1 MESYVGVKGK
11 NVVGGGDVGREMP
24 VAPPSSSSAAVGM
37 VEFPAAAAGLGY
49 AGMTAK
55 EAGGGYQERRVVV
68 GEMDFFKT
76 AEKRGE
82 RKEPPPAT
90 ATAAASG
97 HAGASPD
104 DLSLNKD
111 DLTINM
117 GLLVGRR
124 RNSGSEE
131 SIVDDGGVSSNDEEH
146 REAKAALAVTKA
158 EIGRLS
164 EENKRL
170 KNMLSNVTTK
180 YNSLQMQ
187 FVTLMQQRR
196 SVLAAPIHQQELLD
210 PEKKEQEGS
219 QQQQQQLIPRQFI
232 SLGSASLQPDVE
244 APHSVV
250 VVGGDVCAPSSSN
263 PDAAVPAMMPL
274 PHFDHHNHHHPI
286 HGGRERGSSPAEADH
301 HRHHQQEQP
310 PPPPQQQQQ
319 LPPSWLP
326 ADKVPRFLP
335 GKGPE
340 PVPEAATMRKAR
352 VSVRARSDAPMI
364 SDGCQWRK
372 YGQKMAKGNPCPR
385 AYYRCTMAAGC
396 PVRKQVQRCAED
408 RTVLITTYEGN
419 HNHPLPPAAMAMAS
433 TTAAAAS
440 MLLSGSMPSA
450 DGSLMA
456 GLDPHRRRRR
466 PPPPASSTQPQPPR
480 PEPAQLQAALAE
492 AARPVALPQ
501 LFGQKLYDQSKLS
514 AVQAVAGT
522 KGSDG
527 GALADTVNAATAAIA
542 SDPNFTAVLA
552 AALTS
557 YIGSRSGSGGA
568 GAGGSS
574 GTLFGQKLYDQ
585 SKLSAV
591 QAVAGTK
598 GSDGGA
604 LADTVNAATAAIAS
618 DPNFT
623 AVLAAALTSY
633 IGSRSG
639 SGGAGAG
646 GSSGTVQPLMS
657 GGGDSCSRDDKIG
670 EQNS

>member
-1 MESYVGVKGK
+1 MESVYLGVKRK
-11 NVVGGGDVGREMP
+11 NVVVGGGVDGRRELP
-24 VAPPSSSSAAVGM
+24 PLVPPSAV
-37 VEFPAAAAGLGY
+37 AAAGLGY
-49 AGMTAK
+49 GGMTK
-55 EAGGGYQERRVVV
+55 EGAYQERRAVVA

-82 RKEPPPAT
+82 RKEPPPLAP
-90 ATAAASG
+90 AAG

-104 DLSLNKD
+104 DLNLNQD

-117 GLLVGRR
+117 GLHIGRR

-131 SIVDDGGVSSNDEEH
+131 STVDDGAYSDEDY
-146 REAKAALAVTKA
+146 REAKA
-158 EIGRLS
+158 
-164 EENKRL
+164 
-170 KNMLSNVTTK
+170 
-180 YNSLQMQ
+180 
-187 FVTLMQQRR
+187 TL
-196 SVLAAPIHQQELLD
+196 VD
-210 PEKKEQEGS
+210 PEKEQEGS
-219 QQQQQQLIPRQFI
+219 QQQQQQIPRQFI
-232 SLGSASLQPDVE
+232 SLGSAVLQGDVE
-244 APHSVV
+244 APHSV
-250 VVGGDVCAPSSSN
+250 GAGN
-263 PDAAVPAMMPL
+263 PDAAVPPAMMPL
-274 PHFDHHNHHHPI
+274 PHFDHHHHHPI
-286 HGGRERGSSPAEADH
+286 HGRERGGSPVEADHH
-301 HRHHQQEQP
+301 HRHHQQEQQP
-310 PPPPQQQQQ
+310 QQ
-319 LPPSWLP
+319 LPPQSWLP
-326 ADKVPRFLP
+326 ADRAPKFLP

-340 PVPEAATMRKAR
+340 PVAEAATMRKAR
-352 VSVRARSDAPMI
+352 VSVRARSEAPMI

-408 RTVLITTYEGN
+408 RTVLITTYEGH

-440 MLLSGSMPSA
+440 MLLSGTMPSA

-456 GLDPHRRRRR
+456 GSNFLARAVLPC
-466 PPPPASSTQPQPPR
+466 SSTVATISASAPFPTVTLDLTQQASPSSSTQPPR

-557 YIGSRSGSGGA
+557 YIGSSSGSGG
-568 GAGGSS
+568 G
-574 GTLFGQKLYDQ
+574 
-585 SKLSAV
+585 
-591 QAVAGTK
+591 
-598 GSDGGA
+598 
-604 LADTVNAATAAIAS
+604 
-618 DPNFT
+618 
-623 AVLAAALTSY
+623 
-633 IGSRSG
+633 
-639 SGGAGAG
+639 GAG
-646 GSSGTVQPLMS
+646 GSSGTVQLPSS
-657 GGGDSCSRDDKIG
+657 GGGDSCSRDDKVG

>member
-1 MESYVGVKGK
+1 MESYVGVKRK
-11 NVVGGGDVGREMP
+11 NVVVGGDVGREMP

-250 VVGGDVCAPSSSN
+250 VVGGGGGDVCAPSSSN

-310 PPPPQQQQQ
+310 PPPPQQQQ

-456 GLDPHRRRRR
+456 GSNFLARAVLPCSSTVATISASAPFPTVTLDLTQTAP

-557 YIGSRSGSGGA
+557 YIGSSSGSGG
-568 GAGGSS
+568 G
-574 GTLFGQKLYDQ
+574 
-585 SKLSAV
+585 
-591 QAVAGTK
+591 
-598 GSDGGA
+598 
-604 LADTVNAATAAIAS
+604 
-618 DPNFT
+618 
-623 AVLAAALTSY
+623 
-633 IGSRSG
+633 
-639 SGGAGAG
+639 GAG

>member
-1 MESYVGVKGK
+1 MESYVGVKRK
-11 NVVGGGDVGREMP
+11 NVVVGGDVGREMP

-146 REAKAALAVTKA
+146 REAKALAVTKA

-250 VVGGDVCAPSSSN
+250 VVGGGGGDVCAPSSSN

-310 PPPPQQQQQ
+310 PPPPQQQQ

-352 VSVRARSDAPMI
+352 VSVRARSDAPMV
-364 SDGCQWRK
+364 SAMGANGGSTGRRWRRETL
-372 YGQKMAKGNPCPR
+372 AR
-385 AYYRCTMAAGC
+385 A
-396 PVRKQVQRCAED
+396 
-408 RTVLITTYEGN
+408 RTTGA
-419 HNHPLPPAAMAMAS
+419 PWPPAA
-433 TTAAAAS
+433 
-440 MLLSGSMPSA
+440 
-450 DGSLMA
+450 
-456 GLDPHRRRRR
+456 RC
-466 PPPPASSTQPQPPR
+466 
-480 PEPAQLQAALAE
+480 
-492 AARPVALPQ
+492 
-501 LFGQKLYDQSKLS
+501 
-514 AVQAVAGT
+514 
-522 KGSDG
+522 
-527 GALADTVNAATAAIA
+527 
-542 SDPNFTAVLA
+542 
-552 AALTS
+552 
-557 YIGSRSGSGGA
+557 GSRSRGA
-568 GAGGSS
+568 RRTG
-574 GTLFGQKLYDQ
+574 
-585 SKLSAV
+585 
-591 QAVAGTK
+591 
-598 GSDGGA
+598 
-604 LADTVNAATAAIAS
+604 
-618 DPNFT
+618 
-623 AVLAAALTSY
+623 
-633 IGSRSG
+633 R
-639 SGGAGAG
+639 
-646 GSSGTVQPLMS
+646 
-657 GGGDSCSRDDKIG
+657 C
-670 EQNS
+670 

>member
-1 MESYVGVKGK
+1 MESYVGVKRK
-11 NVVGGGDVGREMP
+11 NVVVGGDVGREMP

-219 QQQQQQLIPRQFI
+219 QQQQQQQLIPRQFI

-250 VVGGDVCAPSSSN
+250 VVGGGGGDVCAPSSSN

-301 HRHHQQEQP
+301 HRHRQQEQP
-310 PPPPQQQQQ
+310 PPPPQQQL

-340 PVPEAATMRKAR
+340 PIPEAATMRKAR
-352 VSVRARSDAPMI
+352 VSVRARSDAPM
-364 SDGCQWRK
+364 
-372 YGQKMAKGNPCPR
+372 
-385 AYYRCTMAAGC
+385 
-396 PVRKQVQRCAED
+396 VQRCAED

-456 GLDPHRRRRR
+456 GSNFLARAVLPCSSTVATISASAPFPTVTLDLTQTAP

-557 YIGSRSGSGGA
+557 YIGSSSGSGG
-568 GAGGSS
+568 GG
-574 GTLFGQKLYDQ
+574 G
-585 SKLSAV
+585 
-591 QAVAGTK
+591 
-598 GSDGGA
+598 
-604 LADTVNAATAAIAS
+604 
-618 DPNFT
+618 
-623 AVLAAALTSY
+623 
-633 IGSRSG
+633 
-639 SGGAGAG
+639 G

>member
-1 MESYVGVKGK
+1 MESYVGVKRK
-11 NVVGGGDVGREMP
+11 NVVVGGDGRELP
-24 VAPPSSSSAAVGM
+24 VVAPLPSPSSAAT
-37 VEFPAAAAGLGY
+37 VEFPAVGLGY
-49 AGMTAK
+49 AGMTSTK
-55 EAGGGYQERRVVV
+55 EAGGYQERRVVV

-76 AEKRGE
+76 TEKRGE
-82 RKEPPPAT
+82 RKEPPPSLPP
-90 ATAAASG
+90 ATAANG

-131 SIVDDGGVSSNDEEH
+131 SIVDDGGFSSNDEEH
-146 REAKAALAVTKA
+146 REDKAALAVTKA

-196 SVLAAPIHQQELLD
+196 SVLAAPIHQHELLD
-210 PEKKEQEGS
+210 PEKKEQEGN
-219 QQQQQQLIPRQFI
+219 QQHQHHQQQLIPRQFI

-244 APHSVV
+244 APHSGG
-250 VVGGDVCAPSSSN
+250 GGDICAPSSSN
-263 PDAAVPAMMPL
+263 PDTTVPAMMPL
-274 PHFDHHNHHHPI
+274 PHFDHHNHQI
-286 HGGRERGSSPAEADH
+286 HGGRERCSSPAETDH
-301 HRHHQQEQP
+301 HRHHQQEQQQ
-310 PPPPQQQQQ
+310 QQQQQ
-319 LPPSWLP
+319 LLPSWLP
-326 ADKVPRFLP
+326 TDKVPRFLP

-456 GLDPHRRRRR
+456 GSNFLARAVLPCSSTVATISASAPFPTVTLDLTQTAT
-466 PPPPASSTQPQPPR
+466 PPASSTQPPR

-557 YIGSRSGSGGA
+557 YIGSSSGSGG
-568 GAGGSS
+568 G
-574 GTLFGQKLYDQ
+574 
-585 SKLSAV
+585 
-591 QAVAGTK
+591 
-598 GSDGGA
+598 
-604 LADTVNAATAAIAS
+604 
-618 DPNFT
+618 
-623 AVLAAALTSY
+623 
-633 IGSRSG
+633 
-639 SGGAGAG
+639 GAG

>member
-1 MESYVGVKGK
+1 MESVYLGVKRK
-11 NVVGGGDVGREMP
+11 NVVVGGGVDGRRELP
-24 VAPPSSSSAAVGM
+24 PLVPPSAV
-37 VEFPAAAAGLGY
+37 AAAGLGY
-49 AGMTAK
+49 GGMTK
-55 EAGGGYQERRVVV
+55 EGAYQERRAVVA

-82 RKEPPPAT
+82 RKEPPPLAP
-90 ATAAASG
+90 AAG

-104 DLSLNKD
+104 DLNLNQD

-117 GLLVGRR
+117 GLHIGRR

-131 SIVDDGGVSSNDEEH
+131 STVDDGAYSDEDY
-146 REAKAALAVTKA
+146 REAKATLAITKS
-158 EIGRLS
+158 ELGRVS
-164 EENKRL
+164 DENKQL
-170 KNMLSNVTTK
+170 KNMLNNMNTK
-180 YNSLQMQ
+180 YNSLKMQ
-187 FVTLMQQRR
+187 FALMQQRINQK
-196 SVLAAPIHQQELLD
+196 SSLVPPIHHELVD
-210 PEKKEQEGS
+210 PEKEQEGS
-219 QQQQQQLIPRQFI
+219 QQQQQQIPRQFI
-232 SLGSASLQPDVE
+232 SLGSAVLQGDVE
-244 APHSVV
+244 APHSV
-250 VVGGDVCAPSSSN
+250 GAGN
-263 PDAAVPAMMPL
+263 PDAAVPPAMMPL
-274 PHFDHHNHHHPI
+274 PHFDHHHHHPI
-286 HGGRERGSSPAEADH
+286 HGRERGGSPVEADHH
-301 HRHHQQEQP
+301 HRHHQQEQQP
-310 PPPPQQQQQ
+310 QQ
-319 LPPSWLP
+319 LPPQSWLP
-326 ADKVPRFLP
+326 ADRAPKFLP

-340 PVPEAATMRKAR
+340 PVAEAATMRKAR
-352 VSVRARSDAPMI
+352 VSVRARSEAPMI

-408 RTVLITTYEGN
+408 RTVLITTYEGH

-440 MLLSGSMPSA
+440 MLLSGTMPSA

-456 GLDPHRRRRR
+456 GSNFLARAVLPC
-466 PPPPASSTQPQPPR
+466 SSTVATISASAPFPTVTLDLTQQASPSSSTQPPR

-557 YIGSRSGSGGA
+557 YIGSSSGSGG
-568 GAGGSS
+568 G
-574 GTLFGQKLYDQ
+574 
-585 SKLSAV
+585 
-591 QAVAGTK
+591 
-598 GSDGGA
+598 
-604 LADTVNAATAAIAS
+604 
-618 DPNFT
+618 
-623 AVLAAALTSY
+623 
-633 IGSRSG
+633 
-639 SGGAGAG
+639 GAG
-646 GSSGTVQPLMS
+646 GSSGTVQLPSS
-657 GGGDSCSRDDKIG
+657 GGGDSCSRDDKVG

>member
-352 VSVRARSDAPMI
+352 VSVRARSDAPM
-364 SDGCQWRK
+364 
-372 YGQKMAKGNPCPR
+372 
-385 AYYRCTMAAGC
+385 
-396 PVRKQVQRCAED
+396 VQRCAED

-456 GLDPHRRRRR
+456 GSNFLARAVLPCSSTVATISASAPFPTVTLDLTQTAP

-574 GTLFGQKLYDQ
+574 GT
-585 SKLSAV
+585 
-591 QAVAGTK
+591 
-598 GSDGGA
+598 
-604 LADTVNAATAAIAS
+604 
-618 DPNFT
+618 
-623 AVLAAALTSY
+623 
-633 IGSRSG
+633 
-639 SGGAGAG
+639 
-646 GSSGTVQPLMS
+646 VQPLMS